1 MRISDWS
8 SDVCSSD
15 LLAVELG
22 VAEEAGT
29 GAVLTVLR
37 GFALAVAVLVTHPA
51 GAAGDVEGDHDPVAD
66 GDLGDFGADL
76 FHDAHRFAADDVA
89 GLPDGAE
96 RLVEERVRP
105 VGYGRGEP
113 DSEIRRPPDA
123 GSGKPGN

>member
-37 GFALAVAVLVTHPA
+37 GFALAVEVLVTHPA

-76 FHDAHRFAADDVA
+76 FHDAHRFVAADVA
-89 GLPDGAE
+89 GLHEGAE
-96 RLVEERVRP
+96 RLVEVQVRP
-105 VGYGRGEP
+105 AESDRKSVGTGKRVSVRVGLGGGR
-113 DSEIRRPPDA
+113 
-123 GSGKPGN
+123 